1 MLKSAIMRVQSLW
14 IAAIRVLKQEDKQT
28 LILSDDN
35 LLVIFRIA
43 VFGRLMVAITVYF
56 LAPYSFEW
64 LSLVRLLTILETLSL
79 TIYLLSNPL
88 HRWLKQHFL
97 PIALLWATIIPLFIT
112 AYSMHLFLIAPIPP
126 ILQSVD
132 NLENIE
138 NFVVL
143 SNVAQTLP
151 VLLIP
156 LLVISWRGTLKRVAW
171 FCIGTSLLDFALMAV
186 FVPLSRFG
194 SILAFAFIGF
204 RLIILG
210 MVGIIVNQL
219 VRVQRTQAK
228 ALHEANVHLHEA
240 NAHLRDYATT
250 REHLIASQE
259 RNRLAREMH
268 DTLAH
273 SLAAVMVQLEAVKVI
288 WDMQPDR
295 AKQLV
300 DESAETVR
308 GGLQETRRALQA
320 LRAETL
326 ESIGFIASIHELAA
340 TIQSR
345 YALRVSVDAHGAL
358 TWLSSEQEHVIYRI
372 IQESVLNSATHAQAQ
387 HIWILLDVK
396 NDTLT
401 VSVRDDGV
409 GFEPGTSNPQ
419 AHFGIQGMRERA
431 AIIGAELS
439 IASQVGQGTTIH
451 VNLERHP
458 DAHSYL

>member
-1 MLKSAIMRVQSLW
+1 MLKSAIIRVQSLW
-14 IAAIRVLKQEDKQT
+14 IAAIRAFKQEDKQI

-35 LLVIFRIA
+35 LLAIFRIA
-43 VFGRLMVAITVYF
+43 VFSRLVVAINVYF

-64 LSLVRLLTILETLSL
+64 LSLVRLLTILETLVL

-88 HRWLKQHFL
+88 HRWLKQRFL
-97 PIALLWATIIPLFIT
+97 PIALLWATVIPLFIT
-112 AYSMHLFLIAPIPP
+112 AYSMYLFLITPIPP
-126 ILQSVD
+126 DLQSVA
-132 NLENIE
+132 NIENIE

-156 LLVISWRGTLKRVAW
+156 LLVISWRGTGQQVAW
-171 FCIGTSLLDFALMAV
+171 FCMGTSLLDFALMVV

-194 SILAFAFIGF
+194 FILAFTLIGF

-228 ALHEANVHLHEA
+228 ALHEANVHLRDA

-268 DTLAH
+268 DTLAD

-326 ESIGFIASIHELAA
+326 ESIGFIESIHELATTTQA
-340 TIQSR
+340 R
-345 YALRVSVDAHGAL
+345 YGISVSIDANGDS
-358 TWLSSEQEHVIYRI
+358 TWLSSEQEHIIYRI
-372 IQESVLNSATHAQAQ
+372 VQESLLNSMTHAQAQ
-387 HIWILLDVK
+387 HIHILLDVK
-396 NDTLT
+396 NDTLK

-419 AHFGIQGMRERA
+419 EHFGIQGMRERA
-431 AIIGAELS
+431 AIIGADLD
-439 IASQVGQGTTIH
+439 IISQIGQGTTIN
-451 VNLERHP
+451 VDLQRNP

>member
-1 MLKSAIMRVQSLW
+1 MLKSATKHVQSLW
-14 IAAIRVLKQEDKQT
+14 TAAIMAFKQEDKQT
-28 LILSDDN
+28 LMLSDGN
-35 LLVIFRIA
+35 LLIIFRIA
-43 VFGRLMVAITVYF
+43 IFSRFVVAVIIYLF
-56 LAPYSFEW
+56 APFSFEW
-64 LSLVRLLTILETLSL
+64 LSLVRLLTILEALFL
-79 TIYLLSNPL
+79 TIYLLSKPL
-88 HRWLKQHFL
+88 HRWLKQRFL
-97 PIALLWATIIPLFIT
+97 PIALVWASVIPLLIT
-112 AYSMHLFLIAPIPP
+112 AYSMYLFLVTPIPP
-126 ILQSVD
+126 VLKSLVD
-132 NLENIE
+132 NIE
-138 NFVVL
+138 NFVIL

-156 LLVISWRGTLKRVAW
+156 LLVISWRGTRQQVAW
-171 FCIGTSLLDFALMAV
+171 FCIGTSLLDFALLGV
-186 FVPLSRFG
+186 FVPLSRSGF
-194 SILAFAFIGF
+194 ILAFTLIGF

-228 ALHEANVHLHEA
+228 ALHEANVHLHDA

-326 ESIGFIASIHELAA
+326 ESIGLIESIHELAT
-340 TIQSR
+340 TIQAR
-345 YALRVSVDAHGAL
+345 YGISVDVRANGAL
-358 TWLSSEQEHVIYRI
+358 TSLSSEQEHIIYRI
-372 IQESVLNSATHAQAQ
+372 VQESLLNSATHAHAQ
-387 HIWILLDVK
+387 HIHILLDVK
-396 NDTLT
+396 NDTLK

-419 AHFGIQGMRERA
+419 EHFGIQGMRERA
-431 AIIGAELS
+431 AIIGAELD
-439 IASQVGQGTTIH
+439 IVSQIGQGTTIN
-451 VNLERHP
+451 VNFERHP
-458 DAHSYL
+458 DANPYL